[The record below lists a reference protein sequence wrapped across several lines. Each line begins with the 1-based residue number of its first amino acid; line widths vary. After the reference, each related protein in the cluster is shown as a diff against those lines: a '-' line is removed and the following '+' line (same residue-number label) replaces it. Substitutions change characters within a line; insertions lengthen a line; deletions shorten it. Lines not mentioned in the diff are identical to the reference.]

1 MPLTVIFITIIVT
14 ATTPMGYTAVNDP
27 FVCLPQGRPRF
38 HSSLCPKA
46 SIESVAYGAQ
56 TVSYPIP
63 EFSIQAPSR
72 YLCCW
77 WTDDLGNYWTPVG
90 LAKESTKRT
99 RALADQQVTAL
110 QVCVAGAQPA
120 RHYGQVC
127 AVHLSEHTAFRCA
140 HCLRVCWPWCPVAT
154 VPSGGCS
161 SYYLHSSPPGWI
173 SSGRSF

>member
-72 YLCCW
+72 YLCCCGQTGW
-77 WTDDLGNYWTPVG
+77 CLQISELSWC
-90 LAKESTKRT
+90 S
-99 RALADQQVTAL
+99 VTSS
-110 QVCVAGAQPA
+110 VAPGGY
-120 RHYGQVC
+120 RDRF
-127 AVHLSEHTAFRCA
+127 LSEVPWLM
-140 HCLRVCWPWCPVAT
+140 LR
-154 VPSGGCS
+154 
-161 SYYLHSSPPGWI
+161 L
-173 SSGRSF
+173 